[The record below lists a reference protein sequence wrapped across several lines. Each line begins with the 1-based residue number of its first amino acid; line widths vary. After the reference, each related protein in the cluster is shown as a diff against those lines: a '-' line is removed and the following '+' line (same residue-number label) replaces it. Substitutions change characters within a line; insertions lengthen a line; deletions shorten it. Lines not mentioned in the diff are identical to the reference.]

1 MSGSSSQIM
10 LQLSQLSTDITRTKQ
25 GTNHKLDL
33 IQYIDF
39 DHNSFPYVTR
49 NVIADRLPDMLAKS
63 SPSQKLYDVLTVY
76 LRLDSESFITPV
88 IQEAMDIYLEVC
100 HELFSDL

>member
-1 MSGSSSQIM
+1 LGPWSHTGNS
-10 LQLSQLSTDITRTKQ
+10 
-25 GTNHKLDL
+25 DL

-39 DHNSFPYVTR
+39 DHNSFPYVTWD
-49 NVIADRLPDMLAKS
+49 VIHDRLPDMLAKS

-76 LRLDSESFITPV
+76 LKLAFDNKRFITPV
-88 IQEAMDIYLEVC
+88 IQEAMDTYLEVC